1 MLRAIVAAAMALAA
15 SACGASPVPPSPS
28 PTPDH
33 VDPARIDRVRAELP
47 AGYEFAAVP
56 KGTSPVELWGYGGGW
71 KADPARCAALADPV
85 PAATTTAGW
94 SASGPGG
101 IVYAVV
107 LGAPEPVQLDSA
119 LLDDC
124 GRWTLSGGQRH
135 STVTFTPAPTVER
148 ADTVATVT
156 DSSTVV
162 EGAPKPGRTPGPSPR
177 TWAPTSPTSPSS
189 PTPDRRIRNSD
200 RSSPPDYC
208 RSRCRRCGAELT
220 AVRG

>member
-56 KGTSPVELWGYGGGW
+56 RGTSPVELWGYGGGW

-119 LLDDC
+119 LFDDC

-148 ADTVATVT
+148 AETVATVT

-162 EGAPKPGRTPGPSPR
+162 EGGTQTRSYARTVTAYLGSHVAYVAVVTDPGSPNPQLGQEF
-177 TWAPTSPTSPSS
+177 AA
-189 PTPDRRIRNSD
+189 
-200 RSSPPDYC
+200 
-208 RSRCRRCGAELT
+208 GLLQE
-220 AVRG
+220 AVSALRG